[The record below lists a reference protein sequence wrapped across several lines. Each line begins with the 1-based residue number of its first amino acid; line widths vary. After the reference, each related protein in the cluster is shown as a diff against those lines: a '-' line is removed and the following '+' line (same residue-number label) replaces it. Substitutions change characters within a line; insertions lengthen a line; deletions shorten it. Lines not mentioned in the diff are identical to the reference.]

1 MLVPFLTAYDP
12 TDLPGTSIDP
22 LGFERAY
29 LMLADKVLPGLT
41 NAAGRP
47 RYFSVVCAG
56 ALLAPTKDEPE
67 SHKPRIRTNCVLNIE
82 RFWAVANVLASET
95 NQSLSS
101 SGIRGVT
108 FAQKH
113 VAKLQQ
119 EQTTATNGKFKM
131 LAAQARYGAVGIYA
145 NVAGYIKLLDR
156 YSMSPTRDLGETLG
170 EVFLDETAAPPRLR
184 YAIRDGEGD
193 LTITALR
200 SWGVAAHV
208 AAPAGQKEGKLILE
222 ALLTDSTRSRFADF
236 LKRVPSNG
244 ESDSELDRLK
254 RICETA
260 NDEVDNKDLR
270 EAIRAILAF
279 EECYC
284 VALLGF
290 ERMLWLCR
298 HEGSIAAVKVS
309 RDPIILSCADQ
320 ISRTT
325 KKLERAVA
333 DGSTQA
339 FLEKLD
345 RLEDVR
351 EFLGAASADTKN
363 SDVFVTALFNRHADV
378 QHGKFDRGMR
388 KLPWLVRNKDSY
400 ELTLSQVGDVR
411 GEPTSVTD
419 IRPHEY
425 RVAAADRFIAA
436 GEGRPA

>member
-67 SHKPRIRTNCVLNIE
+67 LHKPRIRTNCVLNIE

-184 YAIRDGEGD
+184 YAI
-193 LTITALR
+193 
-200 SWGVAAHV
+200 
-208 AAPAGQKEGKLILE
+208 
-222 ALLTDSTRSRFADF
+222 
-236 LKRVPSNG
+236 
-244 ESDSELDRLK
+244 
-254 RICETA
+254 
-260 NDEVDNKDLR
+260 
-270 EAIRAILAF
+270 
-279 EECYC
+279 
-284 VALLGF
+284 
-290 ERMLWLCR
+290 
-298 HEGSIAAVKVS
+298 
-309 RDPIILSCADQ
+309 
-320 ISRTT
+320 
-325 KKLERAVA
+325 
-333 DGSTQA
+333 
-339 FLEKLD
+339 
-345 RLEDVR
+345 
-351 EFLGAASADTKN
+351 
-363 SDVFVTALFNRHADV
+363 
-378 QHGKFDRGMR
+378 
-388 KLPWLVRNKDSY
+388 
-400 ELTLSQVGDVR
+400 
-411 GEPTSVTD
+411 
-419 IRPHEY
+419 
-425 RVAAADRFIAA
+425 
-436 GEGRPA
+436 